1 MARAFEQMRAV
12 FENQFPGFALEAP
25 APLLVLGARDEY
37 TMKMLLPQMFRAGVG
52 NQVAGLFQQGWERT
66 YAVVRLDIM
75 ASDRIN
81 PDTYSTV
88 YHEYIH
94 TLLHANFRFLPRWLD
109 EGLAE
114 FYAYTRFEG
123 DKMYVGAPAKSKYRL
138 QSLDS
143 RTPVT
148 LRVFI
153 TTRESISR
161 NEEDSQQFYA
171 QAWALTHFLT
181 FGPGMEQGDKLK
193 KFFNLLQH
201 GTDQLKAFEQVFG
214 NIEDVDKE
222 YLRYINRIAYP
233 TAVITYAAKVDEKDY
248 SGRQLSMAETQAEL
262 AAHLI
267 LAHQFELAKSSAE
280 AAIKSDPKVSLAH
293 EDLAFADF
301 NEGKDEEALK
311 EFSQAVELD
320 PKAYI
325 SLFAKTMMSP
335 MSRSDAPADQAAFQE
350 ALQKVVAVNPKFAP
364 AYIELA
370 KLDLARGDNDGA
382 LQMAKKA
389 EGLEPFRSGY
399 KVFTGYI
406 LLRTGHPME
415 ASVKAAYV
423 AERWGG
429 PDHDEAME
437 LWKSIP
443 LEKRVSEILVDR
455 PWPVDVMTAEGVVKS
470 VTCKDRAFSVSL
482 ENDGKVQ
489 TFHAQGFPV
498 GYSDTLWVGHDHF
511 TPCYHVDGLRG
522 VVRYKASADK
532 GYAGDLVVM
541 GFRDNLS
548 GGVKTTAAAEAH

>member
-1 MARAFEQMRAV
+1 
-12 FENQFPGFALEAP
+12 
-25 APLLVLGARDEY
+25 
-37 TMKMLLPQMFRAGVG
+37 
-52 NQVAGLFQQGWERT
+52 
-66 YAVVRLDIM
+66 
-75 ASDRIN
+75 
-81 PDTYSTV
+81 
-88 YHEYIH
+88 
-94 TLLHANFRFLPRWLD
+94 
-109 EGLAE
+109 
-114 FYAYTRFEG
+114 
-123 DKMYVGAPAKSKYRL
+123 
-138 QSLDS
+138 
-143 RTPVT
+143 
-148 LRVFI
+148 
-153 TTRESISR
+153 
-161 NEEDSQQFYA
+161 
-171 QAWALTHFLT
+171 
-181 FGPGMEQGDKLK
+181 
-193 KFFNLLQH
+193 
-201 GTDQLKAFEQVFG
+201 
-214 NIEDVDKE
+214 
-222 YLRYINRIAYP
+222 
-233 TAVITYAAKVDEKDY
+233 
-248 SGRQLSMAETQAEL
+248 MAETQAEL

-437 LWKSIP
+437 LWK
-443 LEKRVSEILVDR
+443 L
-455 PWPVDVMTAEGVVKS
+455 
-470 VTCKDRAFSVSL
+470 SL
-482 ENDGKVQ
+482 I
-489 TFHAQGFPV
+489 HI
-498 GYSDTLWVGHDHF
+498 
-511 TPCYHVDGLRG
+511 
-522 VVRYKASADK
+522 
-532 GYAGDLVVM
+532 
-541 GFRDNLS
+541 
-548 GGVKTTAAAEAH
+548 